1 METVRDMR
9 SFGSNPVSCSETS
22 IKIYG
27 SKEEI
32 RARKSPETVDAP
44 GFAPDASIPVTL
56 YGAARQI
63 RTADLI
69 LTKYLRHSKTYQIRP
84 KLPTQ
89 NPCAAMVSPVFL
101 AVACRVLLPSPGVGF
116 LVAVSVLVSVFHGA
130 LISPCVS
137 PDYVIF
143 YFWRC
148 QTAAVSPLDGG
159 QLLCPP
165 IFGKEGCPMVTYS
178 ELIQIGIL
186 IVGIIG
192 LVTNNKKK

>member
-1 METVRDMR
+1 
-9 SFGSNPVSCSETS
+9 
-22 IKIYG
+22 
-27 SKEEI
+27 
-32 RARKSPETVDAP
+32 
-44 GFAPDASIPVTL
+44 
-56 YGAARQI
+56 
-63 RTADLI
+63 
-69 LTKYLRHSKTYQIRP
+69 
-84 KLPTQ
+84 
-89 NPCAAMVSPVFL
+89 MVSPVFL

-192 LVTNNKKK
+192 LITNNKKK